1 MTGMRGS
8 AGVLKKDAGR
18 AYQHTATSVRV
29 DDVVDRDVCL
39 LKADVE
45 GYEPQ
50 VIKGG
55 ARVFKDM
62 PPHSILTGES
72 PYSLGVPL
80 PWGLH
85 RPAPLDRKKS
95 LRKST

>member
-18 AYQHTATSVRV
+18 AYQHTAASVRV

-50 VIKGG
+50 AIGTA
-55 ARVFKDM
+55 ARLLSTRRVDTVQVRVRVRVRVR
-62 PPHSILTGES
+62 LT
-72 PYSLGVPL
+72 LTL
-80 PWGLH
+80 IRL
-85 RPAPLDRKKS
+85 A
-95 LRKST
+95 